1 MGISVAPELGIVME
15 GSLKNKNYIFNFPLL
30 ISVISRVSLRRQIV
44 KLRAVNLHGQR
55 PSPSPAPKV
64 SQVTVNRDLL

>member
-1 MGISVAPELGIVME
+1 MGISNAPELGIVME
-15 GSLKNKNYIFNFPLL
+15 GSLL

-44 KLRAVNLHGQR
+44 NLRAVNLHGQH
-55 PSPSPAPKV
+55 PSPIPASKV